1 MDQII
6 TNPNPSQKKAESHVD
21 YSEMYRT
28 QETLQL
34 NKRLRK
40 TRNILLFCA
49 AAFIAGGILLF
60 MMPGSSFAAKNF
72 FAYIG
77 LAVFMLILAY
87 YSNKHPFFSIVAA
100 LIACLGIWGLEVIF
114 NVMDDLLIETSIHK
128 LFLISLLVWRF
139 HPSKEAELI
148 RKELHFS

>member
-1 MDQII
+1 MLE
-6 TNPNPSQKKAESHVD
+6 TNPTLYQRIADNHVD

-40 TRNILLFCA
+40 TRNILLISAFI
-49 AAFIAGGILLF
+49 FIAGGTIFLVMPETSFTTKHFLNYLVVAGLMVLLGF
-60 MMPGSSFAAKNF
+60 
-72 FAYIG
+72 
-77 LAVFMLILAY
+77 
-87 YSNKHPFFSIVAA
+87 YSNKQPFFSIVAA
-100 LIACLGIWGLEVIF
+100 LITSLGLWGLEVF
-114 NVMDDLLIETSIHK
+114 VYSMDELLVETSIHK

-139 HPSKEAELI
+139 HPSREAELI